1 MKSNL
6 FDDLTKALATAGSRR
21 QAFKVIG
28 VALAGALGLG
38 VSRVELASAAVP
50 DGCHPDGHHCAKDK
64 DCCSGHCNKPKNGPG
79 ICGPGGT
86 SLGFSSLFE
95 LGGFHEV

>member
-21 QAFKVIG
+21 QALKAMG

-38 VSRVELASAAVP
+38 ASRVGIVPAA
-50 DGCHPDGHHCAKDK
+50 CHPDGDHCAKDK

-79 ICGPGGT
+79 ICVSGGT
-86 SLGFSSLFE
+86 TGTALGFSSLFE